1 MAFAL
6 STMQLTSSA
15 FEAGGR
21 IPKKHTGE
29 DTDVSPA
36 LAWSHAPE
44 GTRSFAVIC
53 HDPDAPLVTPD
64 GDYGYTHW
72 VLYNIPA
79 DVTSLE
85 EGDPRFTQGIR
96 GNGQP
101 GYMGPMPP
109 PGHGTHRYFFWILAM
124 SSEPNLE
131 AGLTINGL
139 LAKVEPTL
147 LGMNRLVGEYSRD

>member
-6 STMQLTSSA
+6 SIMQLTSSA
-15 FEAGGR
+15 FAEGGR
-21 IPKKHTGE
+21 IPKQHTGE
-29 DTDVSPA
+29 DVDVSPA
-36 LAWSHAPE
+36 LAWSGAPD

-79 DVTSLE
+79 NVTSLE
-85 EGDPRFTQGIR
+85 QGDGRFTQGIR

-109 PGHGTHRYFFWILAM
+109 PGHGTHRYFFWVLAM
-124 SSEPNLE
+124 SSEPSLPD
-131 AGLTINGL
+131 GLTISGL
-139 LAKVEPTL
+139 LKTVEPSL
-147 LGMNRLVGEYSRD
+147 LGMNRLVGEYSRG